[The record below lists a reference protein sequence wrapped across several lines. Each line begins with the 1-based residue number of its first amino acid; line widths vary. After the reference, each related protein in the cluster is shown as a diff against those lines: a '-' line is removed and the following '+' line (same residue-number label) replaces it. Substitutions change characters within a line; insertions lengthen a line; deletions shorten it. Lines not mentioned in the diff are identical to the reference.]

1 LASELRRRSRVGFR
15 GSGGR
20 AILAGLQRSKRD
32 NRQAMLLTYFVSS
45 GARSYATQQVVAQWK
60 DAPAALVTSEGF
72 RQFAQVAMP
81 VTSAEPLRP
90 DEVFLLTPMT
100 GLTSAWLAQGGRAGE
115 YFSAVIVSTA
125 EAD

>member
-1 LASELRRRSRVGFR
+1 
-15 GSGGR
+15 
-20 AILAGLQRSKRD
+20 
-32 NRQAMLLTYFVSS
+32 MLLTYFVSS
-45 GARSYATQQVVAQWK
+45 GARSYTTQQVVAQWK

-72 RQFAQVAMP
+72 RQFAEVAMP

-100 GLTSAWLAQGGRAGE
+100 GLRNAWLAQGGRARE

-125 EAD
+125 EAE